1 MSAQLNK
8 NKATN
13 KPVRPSQGVRQESGR
28 EDPRLTERA
37 LQQLQVNHN
46 NNRNRGYGMEYPNLD
61 DDAAVIASAEACLA
75 RNSETP
81 QVEIA
86 RFRKELLT
94 LGDEDTSESET
105 EFVCTPMAPELH
117 TQRGACETLFMWM
130 QRSQP
135 YLIAMSQGLIA
146 RPDDAYPT
154 TFVFDMDRDDLLK
167 TCAQKALILP
177 KLKILKEEVVRRE
190 EVMRKATGRKIK
202 PMKKSASRVELLE
215 WLKVNPVTDSLDEAF
230 LYFEANKT
238 YRMLMAQA
246 ETAAAA
252 ERDRLNNSN
261 WHGPKP
267 HLRLY
272 HCTVDDEVIVLLRNK
287 ENVLTREEL
296 DARNSAER
304 PQTYYQKVADLYNS
318 NKVYITDC
326 LPDLHS
332 MFADPIE
339 LRFDDMPGGALT
351 ADDVKARLGDARAKM
366 IMVSSKD
373 LG

>member
-8 NKATN
+8 D
-13 KPVRPSQGVRQESGR
+13 KPVSKGVRQESVSD
-28 EDPRLTERA
+28 EDPRLTDRA
-37 LQQLQVNHN
+37 LQQLQVNRN
-46 NNRNRGYGMEYPNLD
+46 NSINRNRGYGTEYPNLD
-61 DDAAVIASAEACLA
+61 DDSAVIASAEACLA

-81 QVEIA
+81 EVEIA
-86 RFRKELLT
+86 RYRKELLI
-94 LGDEDTSESET
+94 LGDDDTSESEAEA
-105 EFVCTPMAPELH
+105 EFVCTPMAPELL
-117 TQRGACETLFMWM
+117 TQRGACETLFLWM

-146 RPDDAYPT
+146 RPEDAYPT
-154 TFVFDMDRDDLLK
+154 TFVFDMDKDDLLK

-177 KLKILKEEVVRRE
+177 KLKILKEEVTRRE

-202 PMKKSASRVELLE
+202 PMKKSASRVEVLE
-215 WLKVNPVTDSLDEAF
+215 WLKANPVTDSLDEAF
-230 LYFEANKT
+230 LYFEANRT
-238 YRMLMAQA
+238 YGMLMAQA
-246 ETAAAA
+246 EATAAA
-252 ERDRLNNSN
+252 ERDRLSNSN

-318 NKVYITDC
+318 DKVYITDC

-339 LRFDDMPGGALT
+339 LRFDEMPGGALT